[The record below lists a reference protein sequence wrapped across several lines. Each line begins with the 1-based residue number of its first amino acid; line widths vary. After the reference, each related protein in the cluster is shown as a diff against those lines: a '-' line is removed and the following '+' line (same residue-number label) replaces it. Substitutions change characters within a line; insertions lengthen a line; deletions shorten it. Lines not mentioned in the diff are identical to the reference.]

1 MDNLIAGVVASALF
15 LAFAVGL
22 ASSIAEPPFMIIVA
36 IVSVMMLVDL
46 VQAVRKEFSHKR
58 DAGDG

>member
-15 LAFAVGL
+15 LAFVLGL
-22 ASSIAEPPFMIIVA
+22 ANSIGEPPFMIIVA